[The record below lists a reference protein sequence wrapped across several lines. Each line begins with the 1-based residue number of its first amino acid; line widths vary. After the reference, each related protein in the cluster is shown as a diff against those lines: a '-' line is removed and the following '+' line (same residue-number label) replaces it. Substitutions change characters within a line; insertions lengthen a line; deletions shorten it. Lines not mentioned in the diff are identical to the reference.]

1 MECRKCRIFVSNVEG
16 LNLRAAIG
24 AHHALNARMRL
35 TVPPPIPTVSSFV
48 VELRR

>member
-1 MECRKCRIFVSNVEG
+1 MECGTCRIFVSEVEG

-24 AHHALNARMRL
+24 ALHALNARMSL
-35 TVPPPIPTVSSFV
+35 TVPPPIPADSSFV